1 MTDEIG
7 HWTALLQWILGNPE
21 KGALFLVILAGA
33 WRWLRELRHDVVD
46 DQHHETFTEMF
57 LRENKELLRENKEL
71 RAELR
76 ELRKKNGNGNHEEPK

>member
-7 HWTALLQWILGNPE
+7 HWAALLQWILGNPE

-33 WRWLRELRHDVVD
+33 WRWLRELRRDVVD
-46 DQHHETFTEMF
+46 DQQHESFTE
-57 LRENKELLRENKEL
+57 LLMRENKEL

-76 ELRKKNGNGNHEEPK
+76 ELRKKNGNGNGNGDSK

>member
-7 HWTALLQWILGNPE
+7 HWAALLQWILGNPE

-33 WRWLRELRHDVVD
+33 WRWLRELRREVVD
-46 DQHHETFTEMF
+46 DQHRETFAE
-57 LRENKELLRENKEL
+57 LLLRENKEL

-76 ELRKKNGNGNHEEPK
+76 ELRKKNGNGNGNSHRNPE

>member
-7 HWTALLQWILGNPE
+7 HWAALLQWILGNPE

-33 WRWLRELRHDVVD
+33 WRWLRELRRDVVD
-46 DQHHETFTEMF
+46 DQYHETFAE
-57 LRENKELLRENKEL
+57 LLLRENKEL

-76 ELRKKNGNGNHEEPK
+76 ELRKKNGNGNGNSNSHRNPE